1 MTAVLLVEGK
11 DDRHVICSLLKHH
24 QVTENFTVKDVE
36 GKDKLI
42 QAFRASL
49 RIRDSQVLGIVID
62 ADEDLAARWQ
72 SLRNILIETG
82 YDSVAANP
90 TASGLVMTA
99 DNLPAVGIWIMP
111 NNQGPGMLEDFI
123 RFLVPAEDRL
133 WSRAEQAV
141 SAIPPQQVLFKP
153 SYRSKAIVHT
163 WLAWQEEPGKPL
175 GQAITAK
182 YLEANAD
189 YAQTFVAWLRQLFG

>member
-1 MTAVLLVEGK
+1 MAAVLLVEGK
-11 DDRHVICSLLKHH
+11 DDRHVIYSLLNHH
-24 QVTENFTVKDVE
+24 QVAENFTVKDVE

-62 ADEDLAARWQ
+62 ADEDLFARWQ

-82 YDSVAANP
+82 YHSVPANP
-90 TASGLVMTA
+90 TASGLVMTS
-99 DNLPAVGIWIMP
+99 DNLPTVGIWIMP
-111 NNQGPGMLEDFI
+111 NNQVPRMLEDFI
-123 RFLVPAEDRL
+123 RFLVPAGDTL

-141 SAIPPQQVLFKP
+141 SDIPPQQVLFKP
-153 SYRSKAIVHT
+153 SYRSKAIVHS

-189 YAQTFVAWLRQLFG
+189 YAQKFVAWLRRLFG